1 MVIFLVGIG
10 IVVYSLAQAKGRKK
24 RITSVE
30 AGEGPGLS
38 YYLPKLDAEGSLY
51 SESHQDGSTISIS
64 STWPTTPGEADPR
77 PAATEQKSEVDF
89 AP

>member
-10 IVVYSLAQAKGRKK
+10 IVVYSLAHAKGRKK

-30 AGEGPGLS
+30 AGEGPRVS
-38 YYLPKLDAEGSLY
+38 YYLPKLGAERSLY

-64 STWPTTPGEADPR
+64 TWTTIPVEADPR
-77 PAATEQKSEVDF
+77 PEQSERVV
-89 AP
+89 